1 VFALA
6 DMKMEIDAARL
17 LIWRAAWMG
26 RTGKPFTAAEG
37 SMSKLNAGEV
47 AVWATGRAIQIL
59 GGNGYTREYPVER
72 MHRDAKIYT
81 IFEGT
86 SEIQRLVIL
95 RETDAV
101 KRGDPKPPTCAHGE
115 WRFAGSDFKRKA
127 SKWRCPTSA
136 CKPASGW
143 IKADRLHPLIP
154 RQSPR
159 WWKLYKARAVLPSN
173 ASSEGSRTSGRYCRS
188 GSVDLSGSSFT
199 LT

>member
-1 VFALA
+1 
-6 DMKMEIDAARL
+6 MR
-17 LIWRAAWMG
+17 

-37 SMSKLNAGEV
+37 SMSKLNVREV
-47 AVWATGRAIQIL
+47 AVWATERVIQIL

-101 KRGDPKPPTCAHGE
+101 KRGDHKPPTCAHGE

-127 SKWRCPTSA
+127 SKWRWPTAA
-136 CKPASGW
+136 CKPASRW
-143 IKADRLHPLIP
+143 IKADRRRTRSSRVSRLAGG
-154 RQSPR
+154 SST
-159 WWKLYKARAVLPSN
+159 RAVLPSN
-173 ASSEGSRTSGRYCRS
+173 ASSAGSRTSGRYCRS